1 MSEYQPENQAG
12 NWVCGKCGTP
22 LEVAQV
28 NVSYL
33 GSGYP
38 VNLLVCKVCKRPL
51 IPVELALGKM
61 LEVEKL
67 MEDK

>member
-1 MSEYQPENQAG
+1 MNQEKPEVENP
-12 NWVCGKCGTP
+12 WVCAKCGST
-22 LEVAQV
+22 LEIAKV

-33 GSGYP
+33 GSGFP
-38 VNLLVCKVCKRPL
+38 VDLLVCKTCKRPL

-61 LEVEKL
+61 LDVEKL